1 MRPGDFI
8 VVNPT
13 EVDLLTSNRFKQVAS
28 AELMRK
34 ISLTPAERGGI
45 EYYRLALPKIGRPI
59 VEALNAFAEGDA
71 DAEEEV
77 TAHGLALAIS
87 QRIAPR

>member
-8 VVNPT
+8 LVNPS
-13 EVDLLTSNRFKQVAS
+13 EVDLLTSDRFKQVAS
-28 AELMRK
+28 AELAPK
-34 ISLTPAERGGI
+34 ISLTPAERGGA

-59 VEALNAFAEGDA
+59 VEALNEFAEGDA
-71 DAEEEV
+71 SAEEKA

-87 QRIAPR
+87 QRLEPR